1 MKPYLFLLL
10 GLFLAYVESSLFLVP
25 LLVAWVW
32 FSSRFVSV
40 IYSVWFVF
48 ILGIVLDVLLM
59 FPPGRSSLVL
69 LVFLFAY
76 WYERQLFSSSIRADL
91 LFLILTLVIWSV
103 WQKMSL
109 WAIIPVALVIALAL
123 RIIEP
128 TESSVILR
136 REQR

>member
-10 GLFLAYVESSLFLVP
+10 GLFLVYVESSLFFVP

-32 FSSRFVSV
+32 LSSRFVGV
-40 IYSVWFVF
+40 AYSVWFAFV
-48 ILGIVLDVLLM
+48 LGIILDVLLL

-91 LFLILTLVIWSV
+91 LFLILTLVVWSV
-103 WQKMSL
+103 WQRMSL
-109 WAIIPVALVIALAL
+109 WVVFPVALVVALAL
-123 RIIEP
+123 RMIEP